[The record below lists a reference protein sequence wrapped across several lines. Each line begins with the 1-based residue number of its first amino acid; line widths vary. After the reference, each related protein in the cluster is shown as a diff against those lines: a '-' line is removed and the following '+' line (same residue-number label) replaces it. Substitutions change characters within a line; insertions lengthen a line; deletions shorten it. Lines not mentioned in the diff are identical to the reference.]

1 MTFGYRVADWPLFKT
16 GFINEVKMSLGAYFC
31 GILFGLALGDVG
43 NSKASFK
50 WPNSA
55 MVPAEGQV
63 SRLLDLLQTIVYGI
77 VWICNFCFSL
87 FSIRFSIN
95 FILKIFLNL
104 QTFYLIISILVSAA
118 AGMVLGVSL
127 TAAGGNALVG
137 TAISAG

>member
-1 MTFGYRVADWPLFKT
+1 MFKT
-16 GFINEVKMSLGAYFC
+16 GFINEVKMSLGAYVC

-63 SRLLDLLQTIVYGI
+63 RLLLVCVYMY
-77 VWICNFCFSL
+77 VWICNYTKLKCSLTIFYFFSSNA
-87 FSIRFSIN
+87 FPEFDV
-95 FILKIFLNL
+95 NL
-104 QTFYLIISILVSAA
+104 QTFYLLISILVSAA